1 MMYPRRDFF
10 SGMALG
16 VGSFLLAPLLQAVER
31 QANGDA
37 KAFPS
42 RFVFL
47 IVNSG
52 IWPEA
57 ITPDEFKA
65 SGSNAVNAS
74 LLNASLPP
82 SMKALEPYRKHLSI
96 IQGLSGKMCQGGH
109 TSQFGMLGV
118 YYSQGEQS
126 ALSPLRATVDAEL
139 AKLYSAPFNHVGLA
153 VRSYWGSPAFGG
165 TMYPGISAIGPGKEL
180 PFQGSPDVAFEQLF
194 GSAISATSGGDKK
207 FQLQKNL
214 LDFMIDDIKRI
225 EKAIPSS
232 ERIKLDA
239 YLNSFEELQFRQSK
253 LAGMKYKIRG
263 CAPQVTD
270 KFTSKFEEVRQEAHC
285 DLATAALIAGL
296 TNCVTIRLDNAN
308 TIYSG
313 LGLSSKNVHNL
324 GHDESPDGKTQAQ
337 CRDLIRNHHSE
348 LMAAMAKKLMAVPEG
363 GGSMLDNTMIIY
375 LSDSSNKHHG
385 DCLEWPYVI
394 LGGCSGKLKIPGR
407 YIRYPKYGDQGCR
420 TIGDWWTTLLN
431 AHGNPIKYYG
441 NEDLVLKANGN
452 SHAGPITELL
462 A

>member
-1 MMYPRRDFF
+1 MHYSRRDFL
-10 SGMALG
+10 SSMSLG
-16 VGSFLLAPLLQAVER
+16 AGSFLLTPLLQAVER
-31 QANGDA
+31 QAKGDA

-47 IVNSG
+47 NVNSG

-57 ITPDEFKA
+57 IVPDEFKA
-65 SGSNAVNAS
+65 SGSDALNAS
-74 LLNASLPP
+74 LLNTSLPP
-82 SMKALEPYRKHLSI
+82 SMKALEPYRKYLSI

-109 TSQFGMLGV
+109 TSNFGMLGV

-126 ALSPLRATVDAEL
+126 ALSPLRATADAEL

-180 PFQGSPDVAFEQLF
+180 PFQGSPDLAFDQLF
-194 GSAISATSGGDKK
+194 GSAVSAANDADKK
-207 FQLQKNL
+207 FKLQKNL
-214 LDFMIDDIKRI
+214 LDFMIDDIKKI

-239 YLNSFEELQFRQSK
+239 YLHSFEELQDRQSK
-253 LAGMKYKIRG
+253 LSGMKYKIKE

-270 KFTSKFEEVRQEAHC
+270 KFTSQLEEVRQEAHC

-296 TNCVTIRLDNAN
+296 TNCVTVRLDNAY
-308 TIYSG
+308 TKYSG
-313 LGLSSKNVHNL
+313 LGLGDKVVHSI
-324 GHDESPDGKTQAQ
+324 GHDECPDGKTQSQ
-337 CRDLIRNHHSE
+337 CLDLIRKHHTE
-348 LMAAMAKKLMAVPEG
+348 LMATMAKKLMAVPEG
-363 GGSMLDNTMIIY
+363 NGTMLDNTMIIY
-375 LSDSSNKHHG
+375 LSDASNKHHG

-394 LGGCSGKLKIPGR
+394 LGGCSGKLNIPGR
-407 YIRYPKYGDQGCR
+407 YIRYPKYGDKGCR

-452 SHAGPITELL
+452 SHAGHLTELIV
-462 A
+462 